1 MLGGKIVGEGLVGL
15 WIVLGTISAGRPP
28 ENLFPNLPKE
38 KPRRFVRWDYVRA
51 AEVFEEKPDMQQPVG
66 LQPHAA

>member
-1 MLGGKIVGEGLVGL
+1 MLE
-15 WIVLGTISAGRPP
+15 TISAGLPP